1 MRDYTLTQSEIDSFH
16 KNGFLVLENLY
27 SKEFTYKFM
36 TSVRRHANEDYAAII
51 NPDRYETLLEMD
63 ERPKSDI
70 TLEEIKETS
79 ELCQKVMSN
88 KTIIKILRTLQKNDV
103 IGLSSQFIFKEAY
116 SSYASQA
123 WLPHQD
129 NRYVDNENG
138 QYITAN
144 WFLRPVNK
152 ENGGLYIYPGS
163 HRLPLLPAPDKKS
176 YIEDP
181 NDNPGR
187 ECEIPEEFIDKK
199 IDLILP
205 LSSVVFLHGNCIHGS
220 YPNNSDRS
228 RPWHSTCYI
237 TKGEYYNIGKSSK
250 RTAIEFV

>member
-1 MRDYTLTQSEIDSFH
+1 MKDYTLTQSEINSFH
-16 KNGFLVLENLY
+16 ENGFLVLENLY
-27 SKEFTYKFM
+27 SEEFTYNFL
-36 TSVRRHANEDYAAII
+36 TAVRRHANKDFAAII
-51 NPDRYETLLEMD
+51 NPERYETLLGID

-152 ENGGLYIYPGS
+152 ENGGFSGKLYWFIFIFL
-163 HRLPLLPAPDKKS
+163 R
-176 YIEDP
+176 
-181 NDNPGR
+181 GR
-187 ECEIPEEFIDKK
+187 GGI
-199 IDLILP
+199 
-205 LSSVVFLHGNCIHGS
+205 S
-220 YPNNSDRS
+220 
-228 RPWHSTCYI
+228 
-237 TKGEYYNIGKSSK
+237 
-250 RTAIEFV
+250 